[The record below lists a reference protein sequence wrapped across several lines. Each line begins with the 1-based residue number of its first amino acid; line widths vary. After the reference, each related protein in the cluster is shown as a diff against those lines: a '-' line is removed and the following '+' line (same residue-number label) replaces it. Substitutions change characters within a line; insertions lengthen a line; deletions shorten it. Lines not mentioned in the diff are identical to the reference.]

1 MARHESVLNKHECI
15 FFLFSKAL
23 SKVHSFQHLNNAKP
37 QPFCN
42 VDQNVSQGHTA
53 NCQVEKGKSLVYQNR
68 LGSKHHSFV
77 EDSTQFL
84 ESTSII

>member
-1 MARHESVLNKHECI
+1 MARHESVLNKHEC
-15 FFLFSKAL
+15 FFFFIAKHCLRYT
-23 SKVHSFQHLNNAKP
+23 HLNNGKP

-42 VDQNVSQGHTA
+42 VDQNVSQEHTT

-77 EDSTQFL
+77 EDSTRFL
-84 ESTSII
+84 ESTGII